1 MLRETDLDLAV
12 KLGLL
17 DETTRQKM
25 QSVDQ
30 SDDCNCSADSSAEK
44 EIYKL
49 KDVIICLTKEILKK
63 EETIEKQRSDFN
75 ELLTARNQLSEYL
88 HQAKSDVQMLEKI
101 VDKLNK

>member
-25 QSVDQ
+25 QSLDK
-30 SDDCNCSADSSAEK
+30 SGDCSYSADSSAEK

-63 EETIEKQRSDFN
+63 EETIEKQKSDFN
-75 ELLTARNQLSEYL
+75 ELLEARNQLSEYL
-88 HQAKSDVQMLEKI
+88 YQAKNDVQMLEKI

>member
-12 KLGLL
+12 KLELL

-30 SDDCNCSADSSAEK
+30 SSDCGCSAGSSAEK

-63 EETIEKQRSDFN
+63 EETIEKQKSDFN
-75 ELLTARNQLSEYL
+75 ELLKAKNQLSEHLY
-88 HQAKSDVQMLEKI
+88 QAKSDVQMLEKI

>member
-12 KLGLL
+12 KLEPL
-17 DETTRQKM
+17 DETTRQKI

-30 SDDCNCSADSSAEK
+30 SSDCEGSANSSMEK

-49 KDVIICLTKEILKK
+49 KDVIICLTREILKK
-63 EETIEKQRSDFN
+63 EETIEKQKSDFN
-75 ELLTARNQLSEYL
+75 ELLKARNQLSEYL
-88 HQAKSDVQMLEKI
+88 YQAKSDVQMLEKI

>member
-25 QSVDQ
+25 QSLDKS
-30 SDDCNCSADSSAEK
+30 SDYSCSADSSAEK

-49 KDVIICLTKEILKK
+49 KDVIICLTKEIFKK
-63 EETIEKQRSDFN
+63 EETIEKQKSDFN
-75 ELLTARNQLSEYL
+75 ELLEARNQLSEYL
-88 HQAKSDVQMLEKI
+88 YQAKSDVQMLEKI

>member
-30 SDDCNCSADSSAEK
+30 SDDCSCSANSSAEE

-49 KDVIICLTKEILKK
+49 KDTIICLSKELLEK
-63 EETIEKQRSDFN
+63 EQTIEKQKSDFDK
-75 ELLTARNQLSEYL
+75 LSAARNQFSGYL
-88 HQAKSDVQMLEKI
+88 YQAKSDIQMLEKI
-101 VDKLNK
+101 IDKLNK

>member
-17 DETTRQKM
+17 DETTRQEM

-30 SDDCNCSADSSAEK
+30 SDDCSCSADSSAEE

-63 EETIEKQRSDFN
+63 EQTIEKQKSDFN
-75 ELLTARNQLSEYL
+75 ELSAARNQFSRYL
-88 HQAKSDVQMLEKI
+88 YQAKSDIQTLEKI
-101 VDKLNK
+101 IDKLNR